1 MSRLHRLALTA
12 ILTLAV
18 IALMPACAG
27 LQPGGVSPSTAGA
40 PASAG
45 QVAQTL
51 TGQQGQAPSTATGG
65 TSTIVWNFAS
75 SVPSETAGSIL
86 KIAAEQKWTAEEVS
100 NAIRAAAGA
109 PQTVSISTQTNSS
122 NGGNASSIPAGT
134 GGAAGVGGAGTVQK
148 P

>member
-1 MSRLHRLALTA
+1 MHRFCRIALVAVLAITAALT
-12 ILTLAV
+12 T
-18 IALMPACAG
+18 PGCAG
-27 LQPGGVSPSTAGA
+27 LTPAGVSPSTAGA
-40 PASAG
+40 PAVASQG
-45 QVAQTL
+45 AQTV

-75 SVPSETAGSIL
+75 SVPSETAGAIL
-86 KIAAEQKWTAEEVS
+86 KIAADQKWTAEEVS
-100 NAIRAAAGA
+100 AAIRAAAGA
-109 PQTVSISTQTNSS
+109 PQTVSITTQTNSS

>member
-1 MSRLHRLALTA
+1 MHRISRLALVA
-12 ILTLAV
+12 VLALAAAALT
-18 IALMPACAG
+18 PGCAG
-27 LQPGGVSPSTAGA
+27 LTPAGVSPSTGGA
-40 PASAG
+40 PATAG
-45 QVAQTL
+45 QLAQTVS
-51 TGQQGQAPSTATGG
+51 GQQGQAPSTATGG

-75 SVPSETAGSIL
+75 SVPSETAGAIL
-86 KIAAEQKWTAEEVS
+86 KIAADQKWTAEEVS

-109 PQTVSISTQTNSS
+109 PQTVSITTQTNSS